1 MAYVNTYIQL
11 YTAIILAI
19 ILAGNFL
26 FVQEVRQKSVT
37 VFYIMLVFGITM
49 LLAGSADN
57 FLLLPISKDRPI
69 LDSLMAGISDISY
82 FLVIGLFTIYLDMY
96 EQPDGYRISI
106 PAHVAFF
113 VSAITGV
120 FWFVSD
126 FTGSIYTQDAEAL
139 TKGTWYY
146 FGQVGGYIT
155 TLITICIL
163 IRKARALKRHEVI
176 AFIAFIAGPLIG
188 SLLKGYLKYVTL
200 MPLMVALSLVI
211 IQVFVQGARE
221 SYYRQQMIEMSKMR
235 TDLLMSRMK
244 PHFIYN
250 VLNTIYA
257 LCDSSVD
264 EAKRAISLFANYLR
278 TSLVDL
284 DSHKLISFEEELSH
298 VENYLEIEKI
308 RFGDKLI
315 IKTDIKTTDFQVP
328 PLSIQA
334 IVETAVRHGIEK
346 KVEGGT
352 LTISSDEDAEN
363 ITVTIADTGAGF
375 EDIEKLQNEK
385 KGAKRKHIGMYSSS
399 YRIEK
404 LCGGTVSYVS
414 KKDEGTTATII
425 IPRKGKNA

>member
-11 YTAIILAI
+11 YTAIILTI
-19 ILAGNFL
+19 VLAGNFL

-37 VFYIMLVFGITM
+37 VFYTMLFFGITM

-106 PAHVAFF
+106 PAHVAFC

-155 TLITICIL
+155 TLITIYIL
-163 IRKARALKRHEVI
+163 IRKAKTLKKHEVI
-176 AFIAFIAGPLIG
+176 AFITFIAGPLIG
-188 SLLKGYLKYVTL
+188 SLLKEHLKYVTL
-200 MPLMVALSLVI
+200 MPLMVALSLVV

-221 SYYRQQMIEMSKMR
+221 MYFRQQMVEMSKMR

-257 LCDSSVD
+257 LCDSSVE

-315 IKTDIKTTDFQVP
+315 IEKDIKTTNFQVP

-334 IVETAVRHGIEK
+334 IVENAVRHGIEK

-352 LTISSDEDAEN
+352 LTIASCEDTEN
-363 ITVTIADTGAGF
+363 VTVTISDTGAGF
-375 EDIEKLQNEK
+375 DDTEKLQSEK
-385 KGAKRKHIGMYSSS
+385 KNTKRKHVGMYSSS

-404 LCGGTVSYVS
+404 LCSGTVSYVS
-414 KKDEGTTATII
+414 KKDEGTTATIT
-425 IPRKGKNA
+425 IPRKGQNA